1 MFKVRW
7 AVRGS
12 AMPAIRNCRG
22 VSLSPNYVLSCL
34 VLVPREVLVTRVTD
48 LHLLCDTE
56 MRKRE
61 GLGRA
66 FLVEDAPTITTV
78 VLSIGE

>member
-1 MFKVRW
+1 MGRARIGDACYSELPRRKLV
-7 AVRGS
+7 AE
-12 AMPAIRNCRG
+12 
-22 VSLSPNYVLSCL
+22 LHL

-48 LHLLCDTE
+48 SHLLCDTK